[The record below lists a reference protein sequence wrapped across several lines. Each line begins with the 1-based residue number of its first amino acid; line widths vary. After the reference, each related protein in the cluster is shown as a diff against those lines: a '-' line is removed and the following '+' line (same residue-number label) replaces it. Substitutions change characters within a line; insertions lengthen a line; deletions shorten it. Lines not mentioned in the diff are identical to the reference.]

1 MKKGFL
7 ISLVG
12 GLTPI
17 VVFTTIA
24 MMQLGKYSYT
34 KLGEIVIMIQAGYV
48 ILLLLIAIL
57 SFILKKRDI
66 ALGLLVSFIIGFF
79 VSIVT
84 FGMGL

>member
-24 MMQLGKYSYT
+24 MMQLGRYSYT
-34 KLGEIVIMIQAGYV
+34 KLGGMVIMVQAGYV
-48 ILLLLIAIL
+48 ILLLLITIL
-57 SFILKKRDI
+57 FFILKKKDI